1 MHIEVEYGNSYAY
14 FIKVTVSLCE
24 EYNGI
29 CIVLLI
35 INTTNMLLVS
45 VRHKFRSANKID
57 RNPDKL
63 TNRDAFMKR
72 LTYSQRCDMTSG
84 GLFAVGKVLF

>member
-1 MHIEVEYGNSYAY
+1 
-14 FIKVTVSLCE
+14 
-24 EYNGI
+24 
-29 CIVLLI
+29 
-35 INTTNMLLVS
+35 MLLVS

-84 GLFAVGKVLF
+84 GLFAQFYVPRTTPLFWACQERGRPP